1 MTGVTAVLDIGKTNV
16 KVASF
21 ASDGALLWERSMPNR
36 MLSGPLYPHA
46 DVEQIWAFLLGALAD
61 ANKVSPIAAI
71 VPTTHGC
78 AAALVDDSG
87 LVLPVMD
94 YEFAGVAEI
103 EPYYAPLRPPF
114 SQTFSPALPVG
125 LNLARQLAWQQ
136 RHCAEL
142 FARARYLLTY
152 PQYWAWRLSGVAA
165 AEVTSLGAHSDLW
178 APLQGQFSSVV
189 SALDV
194 SRLMPPLLPAYRR
207 LAPILPDIAATAGLG
222 RDVAVFCGVHDS
234 NASLLPHLASR
245 RQPFTILS
253 TGTWVIL
260 MAPGLSV
267 SGLNPVDD
275 TLANVDV
282 EGRPV
287 ATARFMGGREYAA
300 IARAQGNPD
309 LTSVQRV
316 IASGAMAL
324 PCFAGQGAGGPFAA
338 CKGDIRG
345 DIAAADRPALATLYV
360 VLMSDLM
367 LTRLG
372 VTAGDL
378 IVEGSFA
385 ANPAFTALLAA
396 LRPSQPVFAGSDAAG
411 TARGAALL
419 ANWPPQNFQPPPL
432 IAASPCAIEG
442 LHAYR
447 EAWTRAVLEHYARD
461 TMIAIGPPPSG
472 P

>member
-1 MTGVTAVLDIGKTNV
+1 MNGVTAVLDIGKTNV
-16 KVASF
+16 KVATF
-21 ASDGALLWERSMPNR
+21 ACNGALVWERTMPNR
-36 MLSGPLYPHA
+36 TTPGPPYPHA
-46 DVEQIWAFLLGALAD
+46 DVEKIWEFLLGALAE
-61 ANKVSPIAAI
+61 AEKVDEISAI

-78 AAALVDDSG
+78 AAALIDDSG

-94 YEFAGVAEI
+94 YEFAGVEEI
-103 EPYYAPLRPPF
+103 EPFYAPLRPPF

-136 RHCAEL
+136 RHFAEA
-142 FARARYLLTY
+142 FARARYLLAY
-152 PQYWAWRLSGVAA
+152 PQYWAWRLSGVTA

-189 SALDV
+189 SALDLR
-194 SRLMPPLLPAYRR
+194 RLMPPLRPAYQR
-207 LAPILPDIAATAGLG
+207 LAPIKPDIAAAAGLG
-222 RDVAVFCGVHDS
+222 RDVGVFCGVHDS
-234 NASLLPHLASR
+234 NASLLPHLGSR
-245 RQPFTILS
+245 RTPFTIIS

-260 MAPGLSV
+260 LAPGLSV
-267 SGLNPVDD
+267 TGLDPADD

-300 IARAQGNPD
+300 IAGAPGNPD
-309 LTSVQRV
+309 PASLARV

-324 PCFAGQGAGGPFAA
+324 PCFAGQGGGGPFALRQG
-338 CKGDIRG
+338 KIPGDVAS
-345 DIAAADRPALATLYV
+345 DDRPALATLYV

-372 VTAGDL
+372 VVTGDL
-378 IVEGSFA
+378 IIEGSFA
-385 ANPAFTALLAA
+385 GNPLYAALLAA
-396 LRPSQPVFAGSDAAG
+396 LRPSQQVFAGSDAAG

-419 ANWPPQNFQPPPL
+419 SRWPLAHFKPPRL
-432 IAASPCAIEG
+432 IAASPCAVDG

-447 EAWTRAVLEHYARD
+447 EAWTRAVLER
-461 TMIAIGPPPSG
+461 
-472 P
+472 

>member
-1 MTGVTAVLDIGKTNV
+1 MNGVTAVLDIGKTNV
-16 KVASF
+16 KVATF
-21 ASDGALLWERSMPNR
+21 ARDGALVWERSMPNR
-36 MLSGPLYPHA
+36 VVLDTLYPHA
-46 DVEQIWAFLLGALAD
+46 DVETIWAFLLAALAD
-61 ANKVSPIAAI
+61 ANKVERIAAI

-78 AAALVDDSG
+78 AAALIDVSG

-94 YEFAGVAEI
+94 YEFAGVAAI
-103 EPYYAPLRPPF
+103 EPFYAPLRPPF
-114 SQTFSPALPVG
+114 AQSFSPPLPVG

-136 RHCAEL
+136 RHFPEA
-142 FARARYLLTY
+142 FVRARYLLTY
-152 PQYWAWRLSGVAA
+152 PQYWAWRLSGIAA

-189 SALDV
+189 AALDLR
-194 SRLMPPLLPAYRR
+194 RLMPPLRPAYQC
-207 LAPILPDIAATAGLG
+207 LASIRPEVSTAAGLG
-222 RDVAVFCGVHDS
+222 HDVGVFCGVHDS
-234 NASLLPHLASR
+234 NASLLQHLGSR
-245 RQPFTILS
+245 RAPFTIVS

-267 SGLNPVDD
+267 TGLDPADD

-300 IARAQGNPD
+300 IAGAPGNPD
-309 LTSVQRV
+309 PAALTRV

-324 PCFAGQGAGGPFAA
+324 PCFAGPGAGGPFAA
-338 CKGDIRG
+338 RHGEIRG

-360 VLMSDLM
+360 ALMSDLM

-372 VTAGDL
+372 VIAGDL

-385 ANPAFTALLAA
+385 ANPVYAALLAA

-419 ANWPPQNFQPPPL
+419 AQWPPRDFQPPPL
-432 IAASPCAIEG
+432 IAARPCAVEG

-447 EAWTRAVLEHYARD
+447 DAWTRAVLE
-461 TMIAIGPPPSG
+461 G
-472 P
+472 

>member
-1 MTGVTAVLDIGKTNV
+1 MNGVTAVLDIGKTNV
-16 KVASF
+16 KVATF
-21 ASDGALLWERSMPNR
+21 AGDGALVWERMTPNR
-36 MLSGPLYPHA
+36 VLPGPPYPHA
-46 DVEQIWAFLLGALAD
+46 DVETIWQFLLSALAE
-61 ANKVSPIAAI
+61 ANTISAIAAI

-78 AAALVDDSG
+78 AAALIDESD

-94 YEFAGVAEI
+94 YEFAGVDEI
-103 EPYYAPLRPPF
+103 EPFYAPLRPPF
-114 SQTFSPALPVG
+114 SQSFSPPLPVG
-125 LNLARQLAWQQ
+125 LNLARQLTWQQ
-136 RHCAEL
+136 RHFAEA
-142 FARARYLLTY
+142 FARANHLLTY

-189 SALDV
+189 AALDLR
-194 SRLMPPLLPAYRR
+194 RLMPPLRPAYQC
-207 LAPILPDIAATAGLG
+207 LTSIKPGIATAAGLG
-222 RDVAVFCGVHDS
+222 HDVGVFCGVHDS

-245 RQPFTILS
+245 WAPFTIVS

-260 MAPGLSV
+260 MAPGLSLT
-267 SGLNPVDD
+267 GLDPADD

-287 ATARFMGGREYAA
+287 ATARFMGGREYAT
-300 IARAQGNPD
+300 IAGAPGNPEPSA
-309 LTSVQRV
+309 LARV

-338 CKGDIRG
+338 RQGEIRG
-345 DIAAADRPALATLYV
+345 DVASADRPALATLYV
-360 VLMSDLM
+360 ALMSDLM

-378 IVEGSFA
+378 VVEGSFA
-385 ANPAFTALLAA
+385 ANPVYAALLAA
-396 LRPSQPVFAGSDAAG
+396 FRPSQQVYAGSDAAG

-419 ANWPPQNFQPPPL
+419 AQWPPRNLQPPPL
-432 IAASPCAIEG
+432 IATPPCVVEG

-447 EAWTRAVLEHYARD
+447 DAWTSAVLE
-461 TMIAIGPPPSG
+461 G
-472 P
+472 